1 MKKLNAIL
9 AILLTVCLLF
19 SGCATGA
26 SDAAEST
33 SSPPAPTQ
41 GTTEYSTSESSVTSG
56 QLVNGS
62 ETMSVTEEEAT
73 VPSTEAPSVPD
84 EEHTASLASIPV
96 FSGSPYVVVND
107 NVPDF
112 SDTDYTT
119 QSYEYYSD
127 LDSLGRCGVA
137 MACIGTDIMPTE
149 ERGDIGQVRPTGWHT
164 VKYDC
169 VEGKYLYNRCHLIAY
184 QLSGENANTKNLIT
198 GTRYMN
204 VEGMLPFEN
213 MVADYVKE
221 TDNHVLYRVTPIFEG
236 NNLLA
241 TGVQMEAYSV
251 EDEGDGICF
260 NVFVFNVQPQIS
272 INYANGDSSYID
284 DGLSGAEDATTD
296 SSNASV
302 SYILNTNTKKFH
314 YPTCSSVNR
323 IKDSNKEYYTGSR
336 EDLIARGYEPCG
348 NCKP

>member
-19 SGCATGA
+19 SGCAAGA
-26 SDAAEST
+26 SDAAELT

-73 VPSTEAPSVPD
+73 VPSTEASSVPD

-149 ERGDIGQVRPTGWHT
+149 ERGDIDQVRPTGWHT

-260 NVFVFNVQPQIS
+260 NVFVFNVQPQIT
-272 INYANGDSSYID
+272 INYTNGDSSYIGD
-284 DGLSGAEDATTD
+284 VENATE
-296 SSNASV
+296 SSSEVAI
-302 SYILNTNTKKFH
+302 SYVLNTNTKKFH